1 MALKV
6 YTTNL
11 GLQWNPT
18 PTFSPRFS
26 PRTLRYKSRKLFE
39 CSRSSR
45 DVSVN
50 GSNLVDEQQQVSFT
64 EPENQLVEALI
75 GIQGRGRSASPQQ
88 LSVKCL
94 QNSIYI
100 YIYIYIQIFLCFFR
114 LLFIFHFW
122 WYGRIFA
129 GCWACRA
136 SSGRFRRCARTG
148 VLSIYIYI
156 LNSFLLFCFV
166 LN

>member
-100 YIYIYIQIFLCFFR
+100 YIYRFFFVFSDCFLF
-114 LLFIFHFW
+114 FIFDGMEEFLQDVE
-122 WYGRIFA
+122 
-129 GCWACRA
+129 RA
-136 SSGRFRRCARTG
+136 VQVLEGLEG
-148 VLSIYIYI
+148 VPEPVCCQYIYI
-156 LNSFLLFCFV
+156 S
-166 LN
+166 

>member
-100 YIYIYIQIFLCFFR
+100 YIYIYTDFSLFFQTA
-114 LLFIFHFW
+114 FYF
-122 WYGRIFA
+122 
-129 GCWACRA
+129 
-136 SSGRFRRCARTG
+136 
-148 VLSIYIYI
+148 
-156 LNSFLLFCFV
+156 SFLMVWKNFCRMLSVPCKFWKV
-166 LN
+166 